1 MTSAR
6 YNIIRRLTSIFA
18 ASGVLV
24 FIAYQLISDDYMV
37 EASQHRK
44 RSVSG
49 PFDEQPFAEVIV
61 HLDLK
66 GAPPIVSVYRWLFPL
81 LKLNGVR
88 SVLMEYEDMLPYY
101 GELSVIK
108 RARHYN
114 DSDIREISR
123 IAAENSLEII
133 PLVQT
138 FGHLEFVLK
147 HPAFLHLREN
157 PGADNTICPS
167 DPQSLELIREM
178 LKQIHILHP
187 RSTRI
192 HIGADEASHI
202 AEDERCR
209 KRLRLF
215 DQTSEHRA
223 KEKLKLA
230 HIAKVARLSR
240 DLGFKEVF
248 AWNDMF
254 DKSDVEDM
262 RDAKLGD
269 LITPVVWGYK
279 ADVTEPGYF
288 PDHLFDRL
296 SKVFSKLFFAS
307 AFKGATRID
316 EDFIDV
322 DRYLRNHMS
331 YVKLYQENR
340 QALQG
345 RVGGIIVTG
354 WQRYM
359 HHAPLCELLMVSI
372 PSLVTDLVYL
382 LNVTRNRNDIWRDVR
397 KLLRCPAH
405 LESTVVPE
413 KIGEMLFVPHKD
425 AFLNLCDFQ
434 GSRLYK
440 LIMEDFYLLKWKVRH
455 SSQLSNTTSLILEE
469 IEGLAN
475 LVADEL
481 RNYHYPEDVDEFVT
495 TKILSLKEKLDRRS
509 SKESDDS

>member
-157 PGADNTICPS
+157 PGATFCS
-167 DPQSLELIREM
+167 SSL
-178 LKQIHILHP
+178 
-187 RSTRI
+187 
-192 HIGADEASHI
+192 
-202 AEDERCR
+202 
-209 KRLRLF
+209 
-215 DQTSEHRA
+215 
-223 KEKLKLA
+223 
-230 HIAKVARLSR
+230 
-240 DLGFKEVF
+240 
-248 AWNDMF
+248 
-254 DKSDVEDM
+254 
-262 RDAKLGD
+262 
-269 LITPVVWGYK
+269 
-279 ADVTEPGYF
+279 
-288 PDHLFDRL
+288 
-296 SKVFSKLFFAS
+296 
-307 AFKGATRID
+307 
-316 EDFIDV
+316 
-322 DRYLRNHMS
+322 
-331 YVKLYQENR
+331 
-340 QALQG
+340 
-345 RVGGIIVTG
+345 
-354 WQRYM
+354 
-359 HHAPLCELLMVSI
+359 
-372 PSLVTDLVYL
+372 
-382 LNVTRNRNDIWRDVR
+382 
-397 KLLRCPAH
+397 
-405 LESTVVPE
+405 
-413 KIGEMLFVPHKD
+413 
-425 AFLNLCDFQ
+425 
-434 GSRLYK
+434 
-440 LIMEDFYLLKWKVRH
+440 
-455 SSQLSNTTSLILEE
+455 
-469 IEGLAN
+469 
-475 LVADEL
+475 
-481 RNYHYPEDVDEFVT
+481 
-495 TKILSLKEKLDRRS
+495 
-509 SKESDDS
+509 

>member
-1 MTSAR
+1 MHCVVAPLS
-6 YNIIRRLTSIFA
+6 L
-18 ASGVLV
+18 L
-24 FIAYQLISDDYMV
+24 
-37 EASQHRK
+37 QHCCSK
-44 RSVSG
+44 GVSG
-49 PFDEQPFAEVIV
+49 SYCSPEA
-61 HLDLK
+61 
-66 GAPPIVSVYRWLFPL
+66 W
-81 LKLNGVR
+81 
-88 SVLMEYEDMLPYY
+88 
-101 GELSVIK
+101 EL
-108 RARHYN
+108 A
-114 DSDIREISR
+114 
-123 IAAENSLEII
+123 
-133 PLVQT
+133 
-138 FGHLEFVLK
+138 
-147 HPAFLHLREN
+147 
-157 PGADNTICPS
+157 
-167 DPQSLELIREM
+167 
-178 LKQIHILHP
+178 IHILHP

-262 RDAKLGD
+262 RDAQLGD

-296 SKVFSKLFFAS
+296 SK
-307 AFKGATRID
+307 
-316 EDFIDV
+316 
-322 DRYLRNHMS
+322 
-331 YVKLYQENR
+331 
-340 QALQG
+340 ALQG

-382 LNVTRNRNDIWRDVR
+382 LNVTRNRNDMWRDVR

-425 AFLNLCDFQ
+425 AFLKLCDFH

-440 LIMEDFYLLKWKVRH
+440 
-455 SSQLSNTTSLILEE
+455 
-469 IEGLAN
+469 

-481 RNYHYPEDVDEFVT
+481 RNYYYPEDVDEFVT
-495 TKILSLKEKLDRRS
+495 TKILSLKEKLARRN